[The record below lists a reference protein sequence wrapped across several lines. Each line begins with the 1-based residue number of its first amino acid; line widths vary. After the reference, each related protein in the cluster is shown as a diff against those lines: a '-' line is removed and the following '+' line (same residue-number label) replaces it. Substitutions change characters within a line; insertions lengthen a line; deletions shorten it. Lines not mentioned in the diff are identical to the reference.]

1 MDEIYDELK
10 LSFESTFDALRR
22 DLSRVRSGRANPNI
36 LDNIRV
42 PYYGQL
48 TPLNQVANIQAPE
61 ARMLTVKPFEQ
72 SLLKDI
78 ERAILQSDLGLN
90 PNNDGQII
98 RLAVPPLT
106 EERRQKLVKQV
117 HDNGETAKIAI
128 RNARRKANKDL
139 ETMEKDSTISE
150 DESKRGQ
157 KEVQRLTDDAITEV
171 DRIISAKDADLMDI

>member
-1 MDEIYDELK
+1 MDEIYETLE

-22 DLSRVRSGRANPNI
+22 ELSRVRSGRANPNI

-42 PYYGQL
+42 TYYGQP

-61 ARMLTVKPFEQ
+61 ARLLTIKPFEP
-72 SLLKDI
+72 SVLKEI
-78 ERAILQSDLGLN
+78 ERAILSSDLGLN

-117 HDNGETAKIAI
+117 HDSGESAKVAI
-128 RNARRKANKDL
+128 RNARRQANKEL
-139 ETMEKDSTISE
+139 QTLEKDSVISE
-150 DESKRGQ
+150 DDNKRAQ
-157 KEVQRLTDDAITEV
+157 KEVQRLTDDATAKV
-171 DRIISAKDADLMDI
+171 DEIVAHKDADLMDI

>member
-42 PYYGQL
+42 PYYGQP

>member
-1 MDEIYDELK
+1 M
-10 LSFESTFDALRR
+10 
-22 DLSRVRSGRANPNI
+22 
-36 LDNIRV
+36 
-42 PYYGQL
+42 PYYGQP